1 MERIW
6 RFENIEEG
14 QKGRMPDVSQPQW
27 SQVVISVWC
36 NSKRAVHMKRNADG
50 SLKIPT
56 FTA

>member
-6 RFENIEEG
+6 RLQKIEEG
-14 QKGRMPDVSQPQW
+14 QKGRMADVRQRQG